1 MKIAIVKRTFLK
13 EGGGGAEKYVRNIV
27 EGLIKKGHT
36 ITVISEKFESE
47 QSKALTHIKP
57 VTIKKIFSSGTT
69 KFQAEVKSTL
79 NKIKNN
85 FDIIY
90 SLSKIYPSDIYRA
103 TDQVHIEW
111 LMLNKSKL
119 AKYNPRHMGILNIEK
134 NIYKKENTKA
144 IVTNSNLVKNL
155 IIKYYNFNAED
166 IHVLRNGIENKI
178 FFPVVN
184 LAEKQHL
191 REKLFNNS
199 HTDKTIFLF
208 AGSNFEIK
216 GLKEAI
222 SSFAQLPLQ
231 FINNSLMYVL
241 GGDNNEPYRK
251 QAEKLGIIS
260 KIIFLGEKRNMRDY
274 YAASDM
280 LLFPSLGEPFGN
292 VSLESFACGTP
303 VITTKQNGS
312 CEIITEGVNGYIID
326 SAKSLNK
333 MAEKMSSF
341 IELPIE
347 LRKNFSDKAIEA
359 SKSYSWELHVDEL
372 EKLMM
377 MTSHKFNQ

>member
-27 EGLIKKGHT
+27 EGLIKRGHT

-47 QSKALTHIKP
+47 QTTKLTHIKP
-57 VTIKKIFSSGTT
+57 NSPKRIYSSGTT
-69 KFQAEVKSTL
+69 KFQSEVKSTL
-79 NKIKNN
+79 NKIRNN
-85 FDIIY
+85 FDILY

-119 AKYNPRHMGILNIEK
+119 VKFNPRHRGILNIEK

-144 IVTNSNLVKNL
+144 VVTNSNLVKNL
-155 IIKYYNFNAED
+155 ILKYYNFNADD

-178 FFPVVN
+178 FFPVSSSTD
-184 LAEKQHL
+184 KQTL
-191 REKLFNNS
+191 REKLFSNFYAK
-199 HTDKTIFLF
+199 KTIFLF

-222 SSFAQLPLQ
+222 ASFAQLPSE
-231 FINNSLMYVL
+231 FINNSLLYVA
-241 GGDNNEPYRK
+241 GGDNSEPYIK
-251 QAEKLGIIS
+251 QAEKLGIAS

-292 VSLESFACGTP
+292 VCLESFACGTP
-303 VITTKQNGS
+303 VITTEQNGS
-312 CEIITEGVNGYIID
+312 CEIITEGVNGYVID
-326 SAKSLNK
+326 SAKSL
-333 MAEKMSSF
+333 MKMSEKLASF
-341 IELPIE
+341 IQLSKELKE
-347 LRKNFSDKAIEA
+347 SFSNKAVEA

-372 EKLMM
+372 EKLMQK
-377 MTSHKFNQ
+377 TSCKFN